1 MKNKQQKRKKHLS
14 PLPKTQARNAK
25 YSVKSPTHSLVMN
38 RSLGMITGRK
48 YCNITKCY

>member
-14 PLPKTQARNAK
+14 PLPKARNAK